1 MSLETVEKHASFAG
15 EQGVYKH
22 QSEATAC
29 EMEFS
34 VYVPPQASAGPVP
47 VLYYLSGLTCTQDN
61 VTTKAGFQKY
71 AAEHGLII
79 VCPDTSPR
87 GSSHAGEHDNYDFG
101 SGAGFY
107 LDATLAPWSENYNM
121 YSYIVDE
128 LPAIINKHFPT
139 NPEQVGV
146 LGHSMGGHGALVIA
160 LRNADRYQ
168 SVSAFSPIVT
178 PTQVPWGQNAFAGY
192 LGADESTWQQYD
204 ATQLIKSGHRTP
216 NKILI
221 DQGTGDDFL
230 QTQLRPDVF
239 EQACQTAGQGVEVRM
254 QTDYDHSYYFIASF
268 MQDHIAHHAAILNSA

>member
-1 MSLETVEKHASFAG
+1 
-15 EQGVYKH
+15 
-22 QSEATAC
+22 
-29 EMEFS
+29 
-34 VYVPPQASAGPVP
+34 
-47 VLYYLSGLTCTQDN
+47 
-61 VTTKAGFQKY
+61 
-71 AAEHGLII
+71 
-79 VCPDTSPR
+79 
-87 GSSHAGEHDNYDFG
+87 
-101 SGAGFY
+101 
-107 LDATLAPWSENYNM
+107 M

-160 LRNADRYQ
+160 LRNADQYQ

-204 ATQLIKSGHRTP
+204 ATELINSGHRTP
-216 NKILI
+216 NMILI

-230 QTQLRPDVF
+230 QTQLRPEVF
-239 EQACQTAGQGVEVRM
+239 EQACQTAGQGVELRM
-254 QTDYDHSYYFIASF
+254 QTGYDHSYYFIASF